1 MSPPLLGGHERGS
14 LAQFIDGFV
23 VAAPLQQTREGQRRS
38 TARPL
43 ELIQGSLS
51 TRRADQQSPL
61 LGNLHRIADGALLG
75 LGVAVLGLSGLTLHW
90 QGQWTQNFQK
100 LEAAQR
106 LEHRL
111 QESAAVLEQHH
122 LAMTHK
128 PALLEPTSSKKLVY
142 LEPPAPSGQPRL
154 SALLAQVNPRQI
166 LPGY

>member
-1 MSPPLLGGHERGS
+1 
-14 LAQFIDGFV
+14 V
-23 VAAPLQQTREGQRRS
+23 VAAPLHQTQEGQRRS

-51 TRRADQQSPL
+51 SRRADKQSPL
-61 LGNLHRIADGALLG
+61 LGNLHRMADGGLLG
-75 LGVAVLGLSGLTLHW
+75 LGVAVLALSGLTLHW

-122 LAMTHK
+122 LSMTSK
-128 PALLEPTSSKKLVY
+128 PALLEPTSSEKLVY
-142 LEPPAPSGQPRL
+142 LDPPTTSSTEGL
-154 SALLAQVNPRQI
+154 NTLLAQVNPRQI